1 MKAIVGITGASG
13 SIYAASLSREL
24 LRAGHEVHLVF
35 SEMGEKVMRY
45 ECGLGKEDFP
55 KAVIHDP
62 ANMFSS
68 IASGSNHVDYMVI
81 VPCSMNTMACI
92 AHGISNNLLQ
102 RAAGVML
109 KENRGLIIVPRELP
123 LSLMHVENMRILLQ
137 ANATIL
143 PASPGF
149 YHRPKTIDDLVNHI
163 TGKILNIMRIPHQLF
178 PAWSDPAKT
187 IEDQ

>member
-1 MKAIVGITGASG
+1 MKIIVGITGASG
-13 SIYAASLSREL
+13 SIYAVSLLREL
-24 LRAGHEVHLVF
+24 LKSGHEVHLVC

-45 ECGLGKEDFP
+45 ECGTGKEDFP
-55 KAVIHDP
+55 DAVIHDP
-62 ANMFSS
+62 ANMFSAL
-68 IASGSNHVDYMVI
+68 ASGSGGFDHMVI

-109 KENRGLIIVPRELP
+109 KEKRGLIVVPRELP
-123 LSLMHVENMRILLQ
+123 LSLMQVENMRILLQ
-137 ANATIL
+137 ANATVL

-149 YHRPKTIDDLVNHI
+149 YHKPQTIEDLVSHV

-178 PAWSDPAKT
+178 PAWSDPAET
-187 IEDQ
+187 TGA